1 MFESA
6 ICNLT
11 WTIIFASISG
21 IWLAVLLFICFNI
34 FLSFTT
40 SPFLFVLFLGWGGGG
55 VRFGLEGCISFQSA
69 LGRSIFGWFYECDV
83 DTILLYEHYIKFK
96 WCYFCTQN

>member
-55 VRFGLEGCISFQSA
+55 GFGLV
-69 LGRSIFGWFYECDV
+69 WKV
-83 DTILLYEHYIKFK
+83 V
-96 WCYFCTQN
+96 